1 MIMKI
6 GFIGAGNMAEAIVK
20 GVSGGGNY
28 EVSQIFVSDIFEERL
43 NYFSDTYGVNTF
55 RDNKELVVE
64 CDVVVIATKPQ
75 SVDIVFEGIA
85 EVFDSGKLLVSIVAG
100 VPVMRFTD
108 ALGDIAVVRVMPNTP
123 ALVGCSAAG
132 IYANK
137 KAKQRLDFVVDLFNS
152 IGEAVVVKTE
162 DELDTVTALSGSG
175 PAYFFLLIE
184 EMIKAGIEL
193 GLDAATAKKLT
204 LQTALG
210 AAQLAMQADKDGQ
223 TPEQLRK
230 NVASPGGTTEA
241 AIKVFNE
248 DQFGAIVVLAMQR
261 AKERSKELSGLY

>member
-1 MIMKI
+1 MKI

-20 GVSGGGNY
+20 GISRA
-28 EVSQIFVSDIFEERL
+28 EKFDASQIFVSDIFEERL
-43 NYFSDTYGVNTF
+43 HYFAETYGVNTF

-64 CDVVVIATKPQ
+64 CDVVVVATKPQ

-85 EVFDSGKLLVSIVAG
+85 DVFDCNKLLVSIVAG

-123 ALVGCSAAG
+123 ALVGYGAAG
-132 IYANK
+132 VYANK
-137 KAKQRLDFVVDLFNS
+137 KAKKRLDFVVDLFRS
-152 IGEAVVVKTE
+152 VGEAVVVKTE

-175 PAYFFLLIE
+175 PAYYFLLME
-184 EMIKAGIEL
+184 EMIRAGMEL

-230 NVASPGGTTEA
+230 KVTSPGGTTEA
-241 AIKVFNE
+241 AIKIFNE
-248 DQFGAIVVLAMQR
+248 DQFGAIVVLAMQK
-261 AKERSKELSGLY
+261 AKERSKELSGV